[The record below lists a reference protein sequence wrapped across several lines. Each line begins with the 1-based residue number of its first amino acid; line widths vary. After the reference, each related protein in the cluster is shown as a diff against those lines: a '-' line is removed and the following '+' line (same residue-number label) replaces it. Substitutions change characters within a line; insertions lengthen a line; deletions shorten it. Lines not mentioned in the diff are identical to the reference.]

1 MQQFPNYWTN
11 SYQQYQQ
18 PMQQMQ
24 PTINPYM
31 QQFQQ
36 MNQTNQQFLQSSV
49 AGRFVDDFS
58 AITAND
64 VPMDGSGAIFVK
76 KDGSEIQV
84 RNWTANGTIASK
96 TYKPIINNE
105 PKEMNKENNSNAPA
119 ASEELVAMFKE
130 QFEKIN
136 KRFDENLLGLMFTI
150 LL

>member
-105 PKEMNKENNSNAPA
+105 PKDNNKDSNLNAPA

-136 KRFDENLLGLMFTI
+136 KRFDELEKSI
-150 LL
+150 LPLD